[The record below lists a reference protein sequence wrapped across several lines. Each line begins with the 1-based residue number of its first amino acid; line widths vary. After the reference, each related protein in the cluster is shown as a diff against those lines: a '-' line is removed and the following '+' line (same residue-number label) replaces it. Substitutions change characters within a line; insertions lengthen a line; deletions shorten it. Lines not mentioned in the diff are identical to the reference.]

1 MRNVPYEV
9 VEVYGKKEL
18 LAAIGA
24 IEPFAPVKIVLV
36 RKDGRTI
43 FTFDYR
49 NISWRYQ
56 LTPGKG
62 NKWFCDNIWNRV
74 LQMQRHIRKLPAKAF
89 E

>member
-1 MRNVPYEV
+1 MRNTNYEI
-9 VEVYGKKEL
+9 VEVHGKKEL

-24 IEPFAPVKIVLV
+24 IEPFAPVKIVLI
-36 RKDGRTI
+36 RKDGRTT

-62 NKWFCDNIWNRV
+62 NKWFADNIWNRI
-74 LQMQRHIRKLPAKAF
+74 LKMQKRIRAMPAKAF
-89 E
+89 Q